1 MRPEKACRKYTS
13 PEVEGVIDDMKGL
26 VKDPDLFRLFENA
39 FPNTLDTTISWKG
52 FANNGTEEELTFVTT
67 GDIVAMWLRDSANQ
81 LRSYKSLLKAN
92 TSTDS
97 LASLFRGA
105 INLQARYIIQN
116 PYCNAFQAPPE
127 SGLPPEHNSA
137 ADTDVV
143 SPKYSSDFVFECK
156 YELDSISAFFQLSWD
171 YYQKTQDAEFFGK
184 FKWIEAVKAILD
196 VAEGLLVGTYADN
209 GSVNTSPYTFQ
220 RTTTRVTETLSND
233 GIGNPVKS
241 GTGLVR
247 SAFRP
252 SDDSTIYQLFIPANM
267 QFSSY
272 LGKCAEIME
281 GHDADLAEKMS
292 DFADSVRDGI
302 DKHGKVKHATF
313 GEIYAFEIDGFGSS
327 NLMDDANVPS
337 LLSAPILDF
346 LDASDET
353 YQNTRKFVL
362 STWNPYYMHGP
373 VINGTGGPHVGPGK
387 AWPMSVITALLT
399 SDDDSEIV
407 TGLQTLVSSTNGLG
421 LIHESVDT
429 FDASKWTRQW
439 FSWANG
445 LFGEM
450 LLGLKDR
457 KPELLATSFQ

>member
-1 MRPEKACRKYTS
+1 
-13 PEVEGVIDDMKGL
+13 
-26 VKDPDLFRLFENA
+26 
-39 FPNTLDTTISWKG
+39 
-52 FANNGTEEELTFVTT
+52 
-67 GDIVAMWLRDSANQ
+67 
-81 LRSYKSLLKAN
+81 
-92 TSTDS
+92 
-97 LASLFRGA
+97 
-105 INLQARYIIQN
+105 
-116 PYCNAFQAPPE
+116 
-127 SGLPPEHNSA
+127 
-137 ADTDVV
+137 
-143 SPKYSSDFVFECK
+143 
-156 YELDSISAFFQLSWD
+156 
-171 YYQKTQDAEFFGK
+171 
-184 FKWIEAVKAILD
+184 
-196 VAEGLLVGTYADN
+196 
-209 GSVNTSPYTFQ
+209 
-220 RTTTRVTETLSND
+220 
-233 GIGNPVKS
+233 
-241 GTGLVR
+241 
-247 SAFRP
+247 
-252 SDDSTIYQLFIPANM
+252 
-267 QFSSY
+267 
-272 LGKCAEIME
+272 ME

-429 FDASKWTRQW
+429 FDASKWTREW